1 MTSMNTSTVNKST
14 KVRNAIVG
22 LASLA
27 VVGLALGHTAPGS
40 VVSTVAPKSQ
50 TVAVV
55 TTSAHVGGNSAYL
68 CGHLSVCGK

>member
-1 MTSMNTSTVNKST
+1 MNTSTVNKST

-40 VVSTVAPKSQ
+40 VVSTIAPKSQ

-55 TTSAHVGGNSAYL
+55 TTSGHVSGNSAFL
-68 CGHLSVCGK
+68 CGHLSVCGR